1 MRIIELIDKYY
12 NFILKLLGIY
22 IYLYTIY
29 NLHILSY
36 YFPIFI
42 CRPKNACVLG
52 YIHLKIYEY

>member
-52 YIHLKIYEY
+52 YILV